1 MLCDADIPVTWRAR
15 PRTFV
20 ALMSLYESNH
30 VRFQRLVGDPARLTG
45 TLTSSVA
52 GDCVLQLS
60 VLEHMP
66 YTSTLSLTYLLPAGD
81 GLRPAA
87 ALEQSGSL
95 ERLPDLRL
103 RAYHDAR
110 LLEVEMPPAVRR
122 RGQQNPRA
130 AERELQQ
137 RWARNMMLNK
147 WLEYCAERGHRFM
160 AAALD

>member
-1 MLCDADIPVTWRAR
+1 MLCDADIPVSWRAR

-30 VRFQRLVGDPARLTG
+30 VRFQHLAGDPARLSG
-45 TLTSSVA
+45 TLISQVA

-66 YTSTLSLTYLLPAGD
+66 YTSTLSLTYLLPAAE
-81 GLRPAA
+81 PVVVATPP
-87 ALEQSGSL
+87 

-110 LLEVEMPPAVRR
+110 LLEVATPPATPR
-122 RGQQNPRA
+122 RGRPDPRA

-147 WLEYCAERGHRFM
+147 WLEYCAERGHRFI
-160 AAALD
+160 AAAPD

>member
-1 MLCDADIPVTWRAR
+1 MLCDANIRVSWRAR

-30 VRFQRLVGDPARLTG
+30 VRFVQLAGDPARLCG
-45 TLTSSVA
+45 TLWSRVA
-52 GDCVLQLS
+52 GDCVLQLA
-60 VLEHMP
+60 VLDHMR
-66 YTSTLSLTYLLPAGD
+66 YTSCLSLTYLLPA
-81 GLRPAA
+81 AA
-87 ALEQSGSL
+87 GTPGVPSP

-110 LLEVEMPPAVRR
+110 LLEVEMPQTA
-122 RGQQNPRA
+122 RGAPYRTMRP

-147 WLEYCAERGHRFM
+147 WLEYCAERGHRFLT
-160 AAALD
+160 AAPD

>member
-1 MLCDADIPVTWRAR
+1 MLCDADIRVSWRTR

-30 VRFQRLVGDPARLTG
+30 VRFLRLAGDPARLSG
-45 TLTSSVA
+45 TLVSRVA
-52 GDCVLQLS
+52 GDCLLQLS

-66 YTSTLSLTYLLPAGD
+66 YTSTLSLTYMLPAAGAVVP
-81 GLRPAA
+81 GAP
-87 ALEQSGSL
+87 

-110 LLEVEMPPAVRR
+110 LLEVEMPPAPRGVRR
-122 RGQQNPRA
+122 HDPHQ

-147 WLEYCAERGHRFM
+147 WLEYCAERGHRFR